1 MSIASSVA
9 QILEKHVSLEVEGI
23 DRMYLNVYV
32 PRLQWEQGVVGFFQ
46 KHLGQPVAS
55 SALMAPR
62 TRDFVA
68 AVERFVKAQAIPVVV
83 FRKGQRKDEVMAEHR
98 KRFQASEGVVFMG
111 KAQEKTPVFHTEK
124 RRNPETGRRYP
135 WIVKSTALVNHYYFY
150 CLDAVPSFSSSAP
163 TFPITPKS
171 VSTATST

>member
-1 MSIASSVA
+1 MSIAPSVA
-9 QILEKHVSLEVEGI
+9 RILAQHVTLKAESI

-68 AVERFVKAQAIPVVV
+68 ALERFVQARSIPVVQ
-83 FRKGQRKDEVMAEHR
+83 FHKGERKDEVMADHL
-98 KRFQASEGVVFMG
+98 KRFPAPEGVVFVG
-111 KAQEKTPVFHTEK
+111 KAQEKTPVFRTEK
-124 RRNPETGRRYP
+124 R
-135 WIVKSTALVNHYYFY
+135 
-150 CLDAVPSFSSSAP
+150 
-163 TFPITPKS
+163 
-171 VSTATST
+171 